1 MSIFSD
7 AASSPY
13 GGAAQDGGGSTDSA
27 RLLREAPNASL
38 AETDREAASTD
49 RSGFEAASPPDGVV
63 FAQSAEEVAETL
75 KLASAYRVPVVP
87 RGAGTGL
94 AGGSSARA
102 GEVVLD
108 VSGMNRILRI
118 DPVEQLAVVQPGV
131 LNAEINAAAAE
142 YGLFYAPDPASTAI
156 CSIGGNIA
164 TNAGGMRCAKYG
176 VTRESVLALR
186 VILADGRELR
196 TGRETIKGV
205 SGYDLNALIIGSEG
219 TLGVVVEAT
228 LRLRPLPVSTA
239 TVAAFFPDVESAAK
253 AASAVVAARVQ
264 PSVMELM
271 DGPTLAAVDAALGT
285 DYRSRGS
292 SFLLVQTDGYGA
304 FLEQDVV
311 LEAVRPFAASCGK
324 AADDDEAAN
333 MMAARRAAI
342 PSLEKLG
349 RVSIGDIGVPRGR
362 LAEAVAGLE
371 EIAARTGVR
380 IYTVAHASDGNLH
393 PMIVMDPQDSVTE
406 GPAKEALGEMFHL
419 ASRLGGTLTGEHG
432 VGLLKR
438 DWLAEELGEVSL
450 GVQHAIRRA
459 LDPLGILNPGKAL

>member
-1 MSIFSD
+1 MSLFSD
-7 AASSPY
+7 SGPALDPSGSGASDTLLD
-13 GGAAQDGGGSTDSA
+13 GA
-27 RLLREAPNASL
+27 PHASRD
-38 AETDREAASTD
+38 AGHREAASTD
-49 RSGFEAASPPDGVV
+49 RSGFVARSHPDGVV
-63 FAQSAEEVAETL
+63 FAESAEDVAATL
-75 KLASAYRVPVVP
+75 KLATAHRVPVVP

-94 AGGSSARA
+94 AGGSSAQS

-108 VSGMNRILRI
+108 VSRMNRILHI

-131 LNAEINAAAAE
+131 LNAELNAAAAE

-186 VILADGRELR
+186 VILADGRELH
-196 TGRETIKGV
+196 TGRQTIKGV
-205 SGYDLNALIIGSEG
+205 TGYDLNALIIGSEG

-228 LRLRPLPVSTA
+228 LRLRPLPVATA
-239 TVAAFFPDVESAAK
+239 TVAAFFRDVESAAR
-253 AASAVVAARVQ
+253 AASAVVAARIQ
-264 PSVMELM
+264 PSMMELI
-271 DGPTLAAVDAALGT
+271 DGPTLQAVDAALGT
-285 DYRSRGS
+285 SYRSRGA

-304 FLEQDVV
+304 YLEQDVA
-311 LEAVRPFAASCGK
+311 LEAIRPHAASCGS
-324 AADDDEAAN
+324 AADDDEAA
-333 MMAARRAAI
+333 AFLRARREAI

-371 EIAARTGVR
+371 HIAAETGTR
-380 IYTVAHASDGNLH
+380 IFTIAHASDGNLH
-393 PMIVMDPQDSVTE
+393 PMIVMDPQDPVDD
-406 GPAKEALGEMFHL
+406 GPAKDALGRMFFL
-419 ASRLGGTLTGEHG
+419 ANRLGGTLTGEHG

-438 DWLAEELGEVSL
+438 DWVGAELGDVSL

-459 LDPLGILNPGKAL
+459 LDPLGILNPGKAI

>member
-1 MSIFSD
+1 MSLFSD
-7 AASSPY
+7 PEPVLDASGS
-13 GGAAQDGGGSTDSA
+13 GSSDTLLGAAPHASRDA
-27 RLLREAPNASL
+27 AHREH
-38 AETDREAASTD
+38 ASTD
-49 RSGFEAASPPDGVV
+49 RSGFVARSHPDGVV
-63 FAQSAEEVAETL
+63 FAESAEDVAATL
-75 KLASAYRVPVVP
+75 KLATAHRVPVVP

-94 AGGSSARA
+94 AGGSSARS

-108 VSGMNRILRI
+108 VSRMNRILRI

-186 VILADGRELR
+186 VILADGRELH

-205 SGYDLNALIIGSEG
+205 TGYDLNALMIGSEG

-228 LRLRPLPVSTA
+228 LRLRPLPVATA
-239 TVAAFFPDVESAAK
+239 TVAAFFPDVESAAR
-253 AASAVVAARVQ
+253 AASAVVAARIQ
-264 PSVMELM
+264 PSMMELI
-271 DGPTLAAVDAALGT
+271 DGPTLEAVDAALGT
-285 DYRSRGS
+285 GYRSRGA

-311 LEAVRPFAASCGK
+311 LEAVRPHAGFCGK
-324 AADDDEAAN
+324 AADDDEAA
-333 MMAARRAAI
+333 AFVTARREAI
-342 PSLEKLG
+342 PSLEKIG

-371 EIAARTGVR
+371 RIAAETGTR
-380 IYTVAHASDGNLH
+380 IFTIAHASDGNLH
-393 PMIVMDPQDSVTE
+393 PMIVMDPEDPVDE
-406 GPAKEALGEMFHL
+406 GPAKDALGRMFFL
-419 ASRLGGTLTGEHG
+419 AHRLGGTLTGEHG

-438 DWLAEELGEVSL
+438 DWIGAELGDVSL
-450 GVQHAIRRA
+450 RVQHAIRRA
-459 LDPLGILNPGKAL
+459 IDPLGILNPGKAI